1 MLFLLIKLI
10 LISLLISL
18 LIIMLGFLF
27 RVSGFSV
34 QGFKVFPVGFRVFS
48 YILKIVAFKL
58 AQIPQKKTMDNFCG
72 HRVSMLQGMCLS
84 IGP

>member
-1 MLFLLIKLI
+1 MLFLLIKI

-58 AQIPQKKTMDNFCG
+58 AQIPQKKLWIIF
-72 HRVSMLQGMCLS
+72 VV
-84 IGP
+84 IGFQCCKECA